1 VDHLVSCSQGEAIST
16 VARRRFDVFL
26 SHQNGDKAWATRL
39 KDALRSYGLKVWLD
53 KDEVRPGETIVRALE
68 KGIEESKAVALIVSP
83 EAISSRWVE
92 EEYGRALALA
102 HEKHRPLQLIPVI
115 LREAKMPG
123 FLANRNSVDF
133 RDAAAFDENV
143 AKLVYGITGKK
154 PRPARE
160 HSSKRDTG
168 FFDPPSFPDQVLRT
182 ALLSRLSDLCDSNP
196 IVSVGGLSGSGKT
209 YLLASFKENNSK
221 YADIR
226 WHYTHEND
234 TLNDLL
240 TRIENEI
247 TLTSLATVSKCK
259 ELLHILRE
267 RNLLLVIDDFHQVD
281 QASYATLINL
291 AANFGEPARLV
302 LISRTY
308 VDLIHSTPRV
318 ARLEV
323 AGFGRE
329 EMGRFLESRGLRQ
342 IRAETLR
349 DLVTKTDGLPLAASL
364 FATLV
369 LDFGH
374 RPSDLL
380 SGNIVNDERF
390 HNWFKTVLSLVG
402 KPESG
407 LLHALSICEGPFN
420 VRVVRTLCDQAER
433 HRADQLFER
442 LQRTYLVQRYSPY
455 RWSVH
460 QLIAMFCISR
470 LSLRERRT
478 LHLKLGRHYLDGL
491 AFREP
496 RILDEEEFF
505 WKIRACK
512 QFQLAGHFR
521 ESERILHDV
530 ARTIN
535 FRGHYELF
543 IQLSANELEN
553 HPGRDQWI
561 DYHHAHF
568 CLITGKLKQSLLVI
582 EPLLY
587 RSDEQ
592 PVNERLSFARLY
604 ADVLGAMG
612 HVQLA
617 LQKLR
622 GVMRVIDQAAARPVV
637 RSQAKTTEISLL
649 ARLGN
654 YEEAK
659 ALCEELLAESLRRDD
674 RIGAAIAQTHGGILA
689 RLTGSIDQALVRL
702 NNAAG
707 LFRDGENKRG
717 LAWSLL
723 NLAMCQLDV
732 NDERGAIF
740 NLKECFRIY
749 PAIGECSVDYQE
761 SLNAIKP
768 RLAGT
773 SVAQAVNAEIR
784 RVNAALGRR
793 RTSP

>member
-1 VDHLVSCSQGEAIST
+1 MP
-16 VARRRFDVFL
+16 RRRFDALL
-26 SHQNGDKAWATRL
+26 SHYSGDKAWVTRL
-39 KDALRSYGLKVWLD
+39 KDALQSHGLKVWLD
-53 KDEVRPGETIVRALE
+53 KDEIRPGVTFVRALE
-68 KGIEESKAVALIVSP
+68 EGIEESNSLVVIISP
-83 EAISSRWVE
+83 EAMASPWVE
-92 EEYGRALALA
+92 EEYSRALTLA
-102 HEKHRPLQLIPVI
+102 HDKQRPLIPVI
-115 LREAKMPG
+115 LREAKIPG
-123 FLANRNSVDF
+123 FLANRNHVDF
-133 RDAAAFDENV
+133 RDETTFDENV
-143 AKLVYGITGKK
+143 ERLVYGITGKK
-154 PRPARE
+154 PRRAQKNS
-160 HSSKRDTG
+160 HQCDTG
-168 FFDPPSFPDQVLRT
+168 FFDPPSILDQVVRT
-182 ALLSRLSDLCDSNP
+182 ALLARLSDLCDSHP
-196 IVSVGGLSGSGKT
+196 IVSVEGLSGSGKT

-221 YADIR
+221 YADLR

-247 TLTSLATVSKCK
+247 SLTSLATVSKCK
-259 ELLHILRE
+259 ELLHVLRE

-291 AANFGEPARLV
+291 AANSGEKARLV
-302 LISRTY
+302 LISQTY
-308 VDLIHSTPRV
+308 FDLIHSTPRIV
-318 ARLEV
+318 RLEV
-323 AGFGRE
+323 TGFGRE
-329 EMGRFLESRGLRQ
+329 EMRRFLVSRGLKE
-342 IRAETLR
+342 INPETLR
-349 DLVTKTDGLPLAASL
+349 DLVAKTDGLPLAASL

-369 LDFGH
+369 LDFG
-374 RPSDLL
+374 RRASDLL
-380 SGNIVNDERF
+380 SGNIVNAERF

-407 LLHALSICEGPFN
+407 LLHALSVCDGPFN
-420 VRVVRTLCDQAER
+420 IRVVRTLCEQAER
-433 HRADQLFER
+433 HRAEQLFER

-460 QLIAMFCISR
+460 QLIAMFCVSR
-470 LSLRERRT
+470 MSPREKKA
-478 LHLKLGRHYLDGL
+478 LHLKLGRHYLDGF

-521 ESERILHDV
+521 ESEKILQDV
-530 ARTIN
+530 AKTIN

-543 IQLSANELEN
+543 IQLSTNEIEK
-553 HPGRDQWI
+553 HPSRDRWI

-568 CLITGKLKQSLLVI
+568 CLITGKLRQSLQVV
-582 EPLLY
+582 ERLLY
-587 RSDEQ
+587 HGDER

-612 HVQLA
+612 QVQPA
-617 LQKLR
+617 LQTLR
-622 GVMRVIDQAAARPVV
+622 GVMKVIDVAAARPVV
-637 RSQAKTTEISLL
+637 RSQAKATEISLITK
-649 ARLGN
+649 LGN
-654 YEEAK
+654 YGEAK
-659 ALCEELLAESLRRDD
+659 ALCEEMLAESLRRDD
-674 RIGAAIAQTHGGILA
+674 RIGTAIAQTHGGILA

-702 NNAAG
+702 NNAAR
-707 LFRDGENKRG
+707 LFRDSENKRG

-723 NLAMCQLDV
+723 NLAMCQLDI
-732 NDERGAIF
+732 NDQRDAIF

-784 RVNAALGRR
+784 RVNAALGGR
-793 RTSP
+793 RTSQS